1 MENYNGGD
9 YTDFC
14 ASWIGSFHFMES
26 SKSVC
31 CSRFIDVHEILSMRY
46 GRCCEFIFPSYW
58 RFLILLVSPTQL
70 QPKSRLTLFRFV
82 FAQSNEVAGI
92 SLPDESDEELFKIL
106 LTIAF
111 IFKFIS
117 IIQMIISQTSVDLF
131 FIDWEREKPI
141 AEGDQ
146 GMSN

>member
-1 MENYNGGD
+1 MEA
-9 YTDFC
+9 TL
-14 ASWIGSFHFMES
+14 
-26 SKSVC
+26 
-31 CSRFIDVHEILSMRY
+31 R
-46 GRCCEFIFPSYW
+46 PQ
-58 RFLILLVSPTQL
+58 P
-70 QPKSRLTLFRFV
+70 QPKSWLTLFRFV

-117 IIQMIISQTSVDLF
+117 IIQMIVSQTSVDLF

-146 GMSN
+146 GMSD

>member
-1 MENYNGGD
+1 MIVS
-9 YTDFC
+9 T
-14 ASWIGSFHFMES
+14 
-26 SKSVC
+26 SVF
-31 CSRFIDVHEILSMRY
+31 RFI
-46 GRCCEFIFPSYW
+46 
-58 RFLILLVSPTQL
+58 
-70 QPKSRLTLFRFV
+70 

-117 IIQMIISQTSVDLF
+117 IIQMIVSQTSVDLF

-146 GMSN
+146 GKGLMSHSDLCVLMHI

>member
-1 MENYNGGD
+1 MLQ
-9 YTDFC
+9 
-14 ASWIGSFHFMES
+14 IHFFS
-26 SKSVC
+26 
-31 CSRFIDVHEILSMRY
+31 
-46 GRCCEFIFPSYW
+46 
-58 RFLILLVSPTQL
+58 LLEVSHFTGKPIPTQT
-70 QPKSRLTLFRFV
+70 RFFTEIFFRFV

-117 IIQMIISQTSVDLF
+117 IIQMIVSQTSVDLF

-146 GMSN
+146 GMS